1 MKRRPAFTLVELLAT
16 IAIIALLVGL
26 LLPAV
31 QSAREA
37 ARRASCA
44 NNIKQLGLA
53 VLGYESSNVFLPP
66 QGAPWEFCSRA
77 NEGLA
82 TLDVRYAEVSYLLW
96 LMPYVEQQA
105 IYDRGFAQELA
116 GGVLWNGAFA
126 EQPVILLCASEINQG
141 PGFRG
146 AGCTNYRCNRGDVAA
161 PPGREKARRL
171 LTRVNHVYTYIV
183 IGWFVV
189 FS

>member
-53 VLGYESSNVFLPP
+53 VLGYESSNGFLPP

-82 TLDVRYAEVSYLLW
+82 TLDVRYAEVSYMLW
-96 LMPYVEQQA
+96 LKPYVEQQA

-126 EQPVILLCASEINQG
+126 EQPDLN
-141 PGFRG
+141 
-146 AGCTNYRCNRGDVAA
+146 A
-161 PPGREKARRL
+161 PPTALPEPEIRDL
-171 LTRVNHVYTYIV
+171 LPAVYKLATTSPLRATVKPGTNTYRFELDSKPR
-183 IGWFVV
+183 G
-189 FS
+189 SPKGDR